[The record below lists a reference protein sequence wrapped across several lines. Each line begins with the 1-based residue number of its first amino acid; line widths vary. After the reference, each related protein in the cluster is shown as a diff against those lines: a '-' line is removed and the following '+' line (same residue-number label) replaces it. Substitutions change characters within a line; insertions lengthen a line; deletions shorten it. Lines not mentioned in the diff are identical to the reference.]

1 MFCLTLSLDCARN
14 YLGGFS
20 FQKLLNDAVERLGW
34 AIVSKNKQF
43 QKLLNAAVFNIQESQ
58 EKKKTKSE
66 KEPNEE
72 RNSFS
77 VFFVS
82 LFLPPV
88 ISASVLCSG
97 QAEAQSKGVFSLQL

>member
-20 FQKLLNDAVERLGW
+20 FQKLLNDAV
-34 AIVSKNKQF
+34 KNCEKF
-43 QKLLNAAVFNIQESQ
+43 QKRLNAAVFDIQESQ